1 MYRVIQLTYGK
12 QCTNI
17 IFVSIQQQKDIP
29 PAKSKRIKVLT
40 MEEDITDK
48 GSVNSEDRLLQK
60 VDVGKDHLLQKA
72 GRENREGN

>member
-1 MYRVIQLTYGK
+1 MVNNVHA
-12 QCTNI
+12 NI

-40 MEEDITDK
+40 MEEDIDK